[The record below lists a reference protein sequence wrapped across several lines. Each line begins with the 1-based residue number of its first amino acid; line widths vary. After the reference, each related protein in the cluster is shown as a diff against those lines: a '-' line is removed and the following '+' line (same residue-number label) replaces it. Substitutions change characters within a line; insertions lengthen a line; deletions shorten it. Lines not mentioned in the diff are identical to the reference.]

1 MLDPFDFKF
10 EGIPVPK
17 EPPELPQKPTHDKTV
32 NVSIPSSLLRLVA
45 ECHLQVQ
52 MFSKARDVSIRD
64 TKINNVGGDYTI
76 NHNYN
81 VYLQPDW
88 ELVRASPQLYT
99 PTLLTAN
106 LER

>member
-10 EGIPVPK
+10 EGIAILK
-17 EPPELPQKPTHDKTV
+17 ENPELPQKPTHDKTPV
-32 NVSIPSSLLRLVA
+32 NVSIPSSLLRPVA

-64 TKINNVGGDYTI
+64 TEINNVGGDYTI

-81 VYLQPDW
+81 VYLRPDS
-88 ELVRASPQLYT
+88 EPVRASRQLRTDPSYG
-99 PTLLTAN
+99 
-106 LER
+106 